1 MKRENKIIS
10 FIILSIICLFLFS
23 SCGNRRNSDKR
34 PKIYPPIAEH
44 KEGKIS
50 KVIFYLENSESMFG
64 YVNGATE
71 YINVIAELSNKAD
84 FVTQDISR
92 EFYLI
97 NGANPKMS
105 VNYLGNNPQILT
117 NVLNKDGYN
126 VGDITKS
133 DLNSMFQLALDSAIE
148 NTVTILVSD
157 AIYDIKVDPAAA
169 AGALAIK
176 SKGTFES
183 FIKRLNNNNSIT
195 QTLMIKLNSK
205 FIGEYFYTSHKVPK
219 KINHSRP
226 FYIWIFGEDELLN
239 KYFSEPYIKTLDG
252 YENYARFT
260 EINKY
265 DIKYDVLP
273 SVNRIGN
280 FKPKNNNRHILEN
293 AKSDLHGRG
302 FQFTI
307 GVDYR
312 NLPFSDSYLTSIKN
326 YICSNPNYS
335 IIEIKKNDKQIP
347 GFSGSHLITVF
358 SNKNPIGSVELRLKN
373 NVPNWIVETDTKQE
387 TNIDSIHTYGFQF
400 LTKGI
405 TEAYNSIKADE
416 YLATFK
422 LQITN

>member
-1 MKRENKIIS
+1 MKRENKINS
-10 FIILSIICLFLFS
+10 FIILSVIGLFLIT
-23 SCGNRRNSDKR
+23 SCGK
-34 PKIYPPIAEH
+34 PKINPPIAEH
-44 KEGKIS
+44 KESKIS

-64 YVNGATE
+64 YVTGATE

-84 FVTQDISR
+84 FVTQNITR

-117 NVLNKDGYN
+117 NVLNKEGYN

-157 AIYDIKVDPAAA
+157 AIYDIQVDPAAA

-183 FIKRLNNNNSIT
+183 FIKRLNNNISIT

-205 FIGEYFYTSHKVPK
+205 FRGKYFYTLQKGYKP
-219 KINHSRP
+219 INQPRP

-252 YENYARFT
+252 FENYARFT

-273 SVNRIGN
+273 SENRIGD

-293 AKSDLHGRG
+293 AKSDLHDRG

-326 YICSNPNYS
+326 YFCSNPNYS
-335 IIEIKKNDKQIP
+335 IMEIKKKDKDIP

-358 SNKNPIGSVELRLKN
+358 TNKNPIGSVELRLKN